1 MLGLER
7 PDVAQTEIQ
16 KAKSGVEDDAVAGLK
31 KENLFSLF
39 AH

>member
-31 KENLFSLF
+31 GNFGHFLHIE
-39 AH
+39 